1 MNNVTLQEIRSAAF
15 AGQKYGEQSY
25 CENYY
30 TDGVYEDG
38 PVKYKDPRINVVTMT
53 LRNMMAV
60 GYDEP
65 LALPGDMA
73 TIGNAIVAAL
83 DYFKENHEQ

>member
-1 MNNVTLQEIRSAAF
+1 MSKVTLQEIRSASF

-25 CENYY
+25 CESYY

-38 PVKYKDPRINVVTMT
+38 PVKYKDPRVNIVTMT
-53 LRNMMAV
+53 LRNVMSV

-73 TIGNAIVAAL
+73 IIGNAIVAAL
-83 DYFKENHEQ
+83 DYFKEHHE

>member
-1 MNNVTLQEIRSAAF
+1 MNKVTLQEIQSAAF
-15 AGQKYGEQSY
+15 AGQKYGEMAY
-25 CENYY
+25 CEEYY
-30 TDGVYEDG
+30 TDGVYENG
-38 PVKYKDPRINVVTMT
+38 PVKYQDPRVNVVTMT
-53 LRNMMAV
+53 LRNVMAV

-83 DYFKENHEQ
+83 DYFKDNRE